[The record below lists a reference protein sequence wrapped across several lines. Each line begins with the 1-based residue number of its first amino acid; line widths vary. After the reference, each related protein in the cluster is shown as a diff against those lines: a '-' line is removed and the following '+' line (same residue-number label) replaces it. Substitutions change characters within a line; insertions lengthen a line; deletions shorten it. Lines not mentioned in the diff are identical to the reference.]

1 MYDTLTLE
9 RYAEILFWA
18 LSRARKAPYKKSDII
33 LVNYDIEGLPLAEE
47 VCSLI
52 YDKGMIPVP
61 RMNETPRMQVDK
73 FAKANNKRLTTLI
86 PGQRDLYNH
95 LNGSISI
102 YAPTSLAHLAN
113 IDPEL
118 IAMHTKA
125 QQPIR
130 TIMQTREDMGAYS
143 WTLCMYPTNA
153 LAAQAELTLEEY
165 AQQIKAACYLNKPDP
180 TLEWRKFAKQ
190 VDELA
195 EWLDSF
201 GDCTLQIESE
211 SVDLTVRIG
220 QRRKWVGF
228 TGRNIPSFE
237 MYVSPDMRH
246 TDGVYKSTLPTFR
259 SGNII
264 GDIQLI
270 FKEGR
275 VTKVTTDHNQVF
287 VEQQLNQDPGAAL
300 VGEFALVD
308 KRFSPIS
315 KFMAN
320 TLYDENHGGKNGSM
334 HIALGNSYSNT
345 FNGDAKDLKEST
357 RKTLGFNTSALHW
370 DLINTEE
377 KRVIALLPNGKRTTI
392 YEDGMFTL

>member
-1 MYDTLTLE
+1 MYDTPTLE
-9 RYAEILFWA
+9 RYAEVLFWA
-18 LSRARKAPYKKSDII
+18 LSRARTSAYKKSDII
-33 LVNYDIEGLPLAEE
+33 LVNYDIDGLPLAEE
-47 VCSLI
+47 VCSLL

-73 FAKANNKRLTTLI
+73 YRKANNKRLTTLI

-102 YAPTSLAHLAN
+102 YAPASLGHLAD

-118 IAMHTKA
+118 IAMHGKA
-125 QQPIR
+125 QQPLR
-130 TIMQTREDMGAYS
+130 SIMQTREDMGTFS
-143 WTLCMYPTNA
+143 WTLCMYPTQA
-153 LAAQAELTLEEY
+153 LAAQAGLTLEEY
-165 AQQIKAACYLNKPDP
+165 GHQIEKACYLNKPEP
-180 TLEWRKFAKQ
+180 TRAWRQFAHK
-190 VDELA
+190 VDELT

-201 GDCTLQIESE
+201 GDCTMHVESE
-211 SVDLTVRIG
+211 SVDLNVKIG

-246 TDGVYKSTLPTFR
+246 TNGVYKSTLPTFR

-275 VTKVTTDHNQVF
+275 VTKVTAEHNQGF
-287 VEQQLNQDPGAAL
+287 VEKQLNQDPGAAL

-320 TLYDENHGGKNGSM
+320 TLYDENHGGEHGSM

-345 FNGDAKDLKEST
+345 FSGETEQLTENT

-370 DLINTEE
+370 DLVNTEE
-377 KRVIALLPNGKRTTI
+377 KRVIAISPTGNRTTI
-392 YEDGMFTL
+392 YEKGIFTL